1 MHGLLLSVFGAV
13 TSNSLWA
20 IKLEDYNSKVD
31 PHSHL
36 LGQSP
41 HSVFGANVIFH
52 SICDGVK

>member
-1 MHGLLLSVFGAV
+1 MDFYCLLLGQ
-13 TSNSLWA
+13 LRA
-20 IKLEDYNSKVD
+20 ILCEQLKLEEYNSKVD